1 LASGSSQ
8 VLTNEDVQELAKE
21 NVNISTVPGAYL
33 LSKAYALDIS
43 FTTRFQG
50 EWPRDWKAFVGSPL
64 FGTGY
69 SSLTLASDNDYLRA
83 LGETGLVGTISF
95 LLIFLIFGIYMK
107 NSIGSVK
114 DPTTKAL
121 LFGLA
126 GGVVGLL
133 VNAALIDVFEASKVA
148 EPMWIL
154 LGIAL
159 GGAALYQ
166 KEPVPY
172 KKELINF
179 FTSHVMIVIYL
190 LIAVCL
196 AFISSISNF

>member
-50 EWPRDWKAFVGSPL
+50 EWPRDWKAFLGSPI

-83 LGETGLVGTISF
+83 LGETGLVGAISF
-95 LLIFLIFGIYMK
+95 FFIFIILGIYMK
-107 NSIGSVK
+107 NIVKSVK
-114 DPTTKAL
+114 DPFVTAL

-126 GGVVGLL
+126 GGVIGLL
-133 VNAALIDVFEASKVA
+133 INATLI
-148 EPMWIL
+148 
-154 LGIAL
+154 
-159 GGAALYQ
+159 
-166 KEPVPY
+166 
-172 KKELINF
+172 
-179 FTSHVMIVIYL
+179 
-190 LIAVCL
+190 
-196 AFISSISNF
+196 